1 MNRLVIALIAAG
13 LTFTFAGCDF
23 QPGGA
28 HPEEDGKAFLKKHG
42 YAQSVIGAVVN
53 QGVLSR
59 QQIIEFS
66 KSQSPDVRFLV
77 ASNPNLQP
85 QDIELFLNDRNDYA
99 RSGTAYNPN
108 LSPEQIARL
117 FDDPSHTVYC
127 SLARNPAVP
136 TETLLRLHK
145 QRNPGLVWFAMNPK
159 CPEVLK
165 NEILKS
171 GDNLA
176 KQWLAITEGKK
187 HSEPD
192 GAANGSQP
200 IRSETN
206 GTSPAA
212 GSRR

>member
-1 MNRLVIALIAAG
+1 MNRLVIALNVTG
-13 LTFTFAGCDF
+13 LIFTLAGCGF

-42 YAQSVIGAVVN
+42 YAQSVIEAIVN
-53 QGVLSR
+53 HGVLGR
-59 QQIIEFS
+59 QQIVEFS

-117 FDDPSHTVYC
+117 VDDSSHTVYC

-145 QRNPGLVWFAMNPK
+145 QRNPGLGWFAMNPK

-165 NEILKS
+165 DEIRKS
-171 GDNLA
+171 GDSLA
-176 KQWLAITEGKK
+176 KQWLDITEGKK
-187 HSEPD
+187 HSEQN
-192 GAANGSQP
+192 GAANGSQS

-206 GTSPAA
+206 RTSAAA